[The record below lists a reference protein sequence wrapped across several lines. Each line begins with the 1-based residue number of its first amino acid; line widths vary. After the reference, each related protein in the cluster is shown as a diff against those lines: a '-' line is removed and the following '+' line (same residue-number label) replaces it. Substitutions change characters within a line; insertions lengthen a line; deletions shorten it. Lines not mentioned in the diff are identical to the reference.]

1 MALAA
6 SPAIDGLLFTGSA
19 GTGYQLHRQLAGQP
33 EKILALE
40 MGGNNAL
47 IIDEVTDVN
56 AAVNLTIQSAFIS
69 AGQRCTCA
77 RRLLVKHGAAG
88 DAFLQRL
95 VTVAGRL
102 RAGRWDAEPQPF
114 MGGVIS
120 AQAAERMMAV
130 QQALLELGATPLLAM
145 TRPEDNNA
153 LLMPGILDITGVD
166 GVPDEEYFGPLTC
179 VTRYD
184 EFDDAL
190 RLANHTRFG
199 LAVGLVSPDR
209 AAC

>member
-1 MALAA
+1 
-6 SPAIDGLLFTGSA
+6 
-19 GTGYQLHRQLAGQP
+19 
-33 EKILALE
+33 
-40 MGGNNAL
+40 
-47 IIDEVTDVN
+47 
-56 AAVNLTIQSAFIS
+56 
-69 AGQRCTCA
+69 TCA

-153 LLMPGILDITGVD
+153 LLMPGI
-166 GVPDEEYFGPLTC
+166 
-179 VTRYD
+179 
-184 EFDDAL
+184 
-190 RLANHTRFG
+190 
-199 LAVGLVSPDR
+199 
-209 AAC
+209 